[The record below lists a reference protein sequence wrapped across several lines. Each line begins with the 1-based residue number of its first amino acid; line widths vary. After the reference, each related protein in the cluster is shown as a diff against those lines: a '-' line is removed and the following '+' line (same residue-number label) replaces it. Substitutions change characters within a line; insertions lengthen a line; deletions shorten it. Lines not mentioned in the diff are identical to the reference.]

1 MKVSFQYVHQI
12 QEQPL
17 TTVQKVIPAVLPA
30 VPQTADALHKL
41 KWWLLG
47 NAQPVTN

>member
-1 MKVSFQYVHQI
+1 MSLKFRNNHWPQF
-12 QEQPL
+12 
-17 TTVQKVIPAVLPA
+17 QKVIPAVLPA
-30 VPQTADALHKL
+30 VPQTADSFHKL